1 MFEIGSSLR
10 EARLRQQLDFPELE
24 LATKIRGKYLRAL
37 EDEQF
42 DVLPAQTY
50 VKGFLRNYADQL
62 GLDGQLYV
70 DEYNSR
76 YVVGEEEQP
85 SVVRPRQST
94 VRPGFDMRFT
104 KRAVMLALGAIGLVL
119 ALVIGAWK
127 FGDSTT
133 PPLAPASSHPKQKTS
148 TPVTPA
154 KRHVR
159 PAPAVLVLRAARG
172 SSWLRVSRDSSAG
185 PQLYQGTLELGQ
197 SLKFVGRRLV
207 LRLGAPTNV
216 SARLNGRLVA
226 VAGSL
231 SRTVLVTRSGIRKAP
246 AGA

>member
-1 MFEIGSSLR
+1 VFEIGSSLR

-37 EDEQF
+37 EAEQF
-42 DVLPAQTY
+42 EVLPAQTY
-50 VKGFLRNYADQL
+50 VKGFLRTYADEL

-76 YVVGEEEQP
+76 YVVGEEEPP

-94 VRPGFDMRFT
+94 VRPGFDSPFT
-104 KRAVMLALGAIGLVL
+104 KRAIMIALAAIGLVF

-127 FGDSTT
+127 FGDSST
-133 PPLAPASSHPKQKTS
+133 PPLAPSSVQPKPKPE

-154 KRHVR
+154 RRQVR
-159 PAPAVLVLRAARG
+159 PAPAVLVLKAARG
-172 SSWLRVSRDSSAG
+172 SSWLRVNRGSSAG
-185 PQLYQGTLELGQ
+185 PQVYQGTLELGQ
-197 SLKFVGRRLV
+197 SLRFVGRRLV

-226 VAGSL
+226 LPGTL
-231 SRTVLVTRSGIRKAP
+231 SVNVLVTHSGIRKAP